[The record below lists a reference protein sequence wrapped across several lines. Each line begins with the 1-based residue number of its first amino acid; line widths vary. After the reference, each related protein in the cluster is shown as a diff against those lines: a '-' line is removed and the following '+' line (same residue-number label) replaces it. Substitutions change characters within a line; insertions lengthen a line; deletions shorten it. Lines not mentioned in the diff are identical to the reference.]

1 MIELPE
7 AINLAKQMDETVKGK
22 TVKKV
27 YPPSSPHKFCW
38 FSHKPEEYQSLL
50 AGHTVAGAEGFGIYC
65 DLKFDGGIRLS
76 INDGVNPRF
85 LQQGEAYPKKYQFL
99 LEFTDESALVYTVA
113 MYGGIFCHQGN
124 YENEYY
130 RSSRE
135 SLSPLVEEFDETYLG
150 TLFTGVKPS
159 LSAKAF
165 LATEQRI
172 PGLGN
177 GCLQDILFQA
187 GIHPKRKIG
196 GLAASEWHAMF
207 QSVKTVLRMMTE
219 QGGRDTEKDLY
230 GKPGGYKTKL
240 SKYTVGSGCPVC
252 GEVIVKE
259 AYLGGA
265 VYYCPGCQRRE
276 EVKK

>member
-7 AINLAKQMDETVKGK
+7 AINLARQMEETVKGK
-22 TVKKV
+22 TVKTV

-50 AGHTVAGAEGFGIYC
+50 GGRTVTGAKGFGIFC
-65 DLKFDGGIRLS
+65 DLVFDGGIRLS

-85 LQQGEAYPKKYQFL
+85 LQPREAHPKKYQFL
-99 LEFTDESALVYTVA
+99 LEFTDDSAIVYTVA
-113 MYGGIFCHQGN
+113 MYGGFFCHQGDF
-124 YENEYY
+124 ENDYY
-130 RSSRE
+130 RSSRDR
-135 SLSPLVEEFDETYLG
+135 LSPLAEEFDETYFES
-150 TLFTGVKPS
+150 LFTGVKPS

-196 GLAASEWHAMF
+196 DLTDSERHAMF
-207 QSVKTVLRMMTE
+207 QSVKTVLRLMTE

-240 SKYTVGSGCPVC
+240 SKYTVGSGCSVC
-252 GEVIVKE
+252 GEEIVKE

-265 VYYCPGCQRRE
+265 VYYCPGCQRLE
-276 EVKK
+276 EVKR